1 MAKWIL
7 EIPNFL
13 GGYTP
18 AYWKSSYPA
27 YGNKNMAGDMKNVD
41 LTYPDFIT
49 QGPGLA
55 TLTDGDENGKV
66 TTLIKGILDGGAPV
80 EDITY
85 TYAIGGNKLYTLSDS
100 SVTNSHTIDKAG
112 VTGESGEDVVYYN
125 GALYYSYNY
134 SGGADIGKFDG
145 STYDDDFMS
154 TVPTG
159 GTTLQS
165 GVPHPLLAAGDDML
179 YIGNKNYV
187 SSYYASDNTFTEKDL
202 DLPTDFTIVDLKW
215 ANNRIY
221 IAANEFWCSDD
232 EFEFAPE
239 GRGGSIFIWDGV
251 SPSWEYEIKT
261 TKITALFVKN
271 GIVFVFR
278 RDPDSTARYKLG
290 YISGTQIVDVA
301 TFADRGPN
309 YYQVTEYNNFIIWV
323 SPESGKIYA
332 WGAVDKNLPTLLF
345 QLADGGYSKVGG
357 LASPFG
363 TPIVASTDDTHYRLA
378 KFSGYDTSC
387 YWKSLLFDVTG
398 DGRKSM
404 IDKIVFNFEKLATG
418 ARVDWTLRNNSGVAL
433 KTGTISYSGDGAVTQ
448 KISYPKIETENFRIE
463 LDWSNGSTT
472 NPLSIRSIKIY
483 GHTIQ

>member
-13 GGYTP
+13 GGYAP
-18 AYWKSSYPA
+18 AYWKSIYPA

-55 TLTDGDENGKV
+55 TLTDGDESGKV
-66 TTLIKGILDGGAPV
+66 TTLIKGILDAAV
-80 EDITY
+80 ELS
-85 TYAIGGNKLYTLSDS
+85 YAAHSYSYAVGGNKFYTIHEGAVMDA
-100 SVTNSHTIDKAG
+100 HTITNADD
-112 VTGESGEDVVYYN
+112 GEDVAYYN
-125 GALYYSYNY
+125 GAAYYSYNY
-134 SGGADIGKFDG
+134 TTGADVGKFDG

-154 TVPTG
+154 TVPTD

-165 GVPHPLLAAGDDML
+165 DVPHPLLAAGNDVL
-179 YIGNKNYV
+179 YIGNGYYI
-187 SSYYASDNTFTEKDL
+187 SSYSATNNTFTEAAL
-202 DLPTDFTIVDLKW
+202 DLPDDFYTVDLEW

-221 IAANEFWCSDD
+221 IAANRFWSSDNEFS
-232 EFEFAPE
+232 FTKANP
-239 GRGGSIFIWDGV
+239 GGSIFIWDGA

-261 TKITALFVKN
+261 TEITALFVKN

-301 TFADRGPN
+301 TFADKGPN
-309 YYQVTEYNNFIIWV
+309 YYQVTEYSNFIIWV

-332 WGAVDKNLPTLLF
+332 WGAVDKSLPTLFF
-345 QLADGGYSKVGG
+345 QLAHSDYDTKVGG

-363 TPIVASTDDTHYRLA
+363 TPMIASYQSSKYKIA
-378 KFSGYDTSC
+378 KFYDYTTDC

-404 IDKIVFNFEKLATG
+404 IDKIVFNFKKMGTG
-418 ARVDWTLRNNSGVAL
+418 SRVDWTLRNDNGVAL
-433 KTGTISYSGDGAVTQ
+433 KTGTISYSGDGTATQ
-448 KISYPKIETENFRIE
+448 KISYPKIKTENFRIE
-463 LDWSNGSTT
+463 LDWSNGSTS
-472 NPLSIRSIKIY
+472 NPVAIKNIKIY